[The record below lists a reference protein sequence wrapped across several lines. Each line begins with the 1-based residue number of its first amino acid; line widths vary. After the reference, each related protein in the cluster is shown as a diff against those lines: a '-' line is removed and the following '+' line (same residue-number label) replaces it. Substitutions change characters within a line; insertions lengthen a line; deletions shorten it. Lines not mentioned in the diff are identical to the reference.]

1 MSKFGET
8 VFFIILGAAILLKV
22 IDLVWDIVIAVK
34 RKRRGKKSGVLGW
47 IFGFSDNSVR
57 NYITE
62 EQNRIFTEDS
72 IRAHEQAVTD
82 HLAGVQSHND
92 MFNNMF

>member
-1 MSKFGET
+1 MSEFGET
-8 VFFIILGAAILLKV
+8 IFYIILGAAILLKA

-34 RKRRGKKSGVLGW
+34 RKRRGKKSGILGW
-47 IFGFSDNSVR
+47 LFASSDNSVR

-62 EQNRIFTEDS
+62 EQNRLFTEDS
-72 IRAHEQAVTD
+72 IRAHEQAVAD

-92 MFNNMF
+92 MFNNF